1 MADEIV
7 IRGLEVLAHI
17 GAAEEERAQ
26 TQRLTISLRI
36 VPVRGFAGVRDELAE
51 TVDYAAVFEAVKEE
65 VRRTHRR
72 LIETLAEE
80 LAAVVLRG
88 FAVRAVEVEIRKY
101 IFPETEYV
109 AVSLRREQG
118 SVGAA
123 SSRPPENL
131 TEALGDSV
139 GSIDSKTGDLA
150 RDERHLQDYG
160 R

>member
-17 GAAEEERAQ
+17 GALEEERAQ
-26 TQRLTISLRI
+26 TQRLTISLRME
-36 VPVRGFAGVRDELAE
+36 PARGFAGVRDELAE

-65 VRRTHRR
+65 VQRTHRR

-109 AVSLRREQG
+109 AVSLRRE
-118 SVGAA
+118 
-123 SSRPPENL
+123 R
-131 TEALGDSV
+131 
-139 GSIDSKTGDLA
+139 
-150 RDERHLQDYG
+150 R
-160 R
+160 